1 MLSSLPALS
10 RLLESPTGELAA
22 VSLRQ
27 VWRENGFLF
36 HLVCWS
42 ATSLF
47 LVAVNFLTTGLGAL
61 WSVWPF
67 VAWGAVV
74 LLHGYFSLVRG
85 RERYSAAHRLV
96 AARQRH
102 MEEPS
107 GGEGSPCAEL
117 RTQLLGSLTSARD
130 ALRGASPQVTADLS
144 RGETH
149 ALTAL
154 AWLESAEEMLSRG
167 AQITGLRQEAAGLLS
182 QPGPGSTRVALE
194 TLRHQLDLHETALAA
209 LEREA
214 SRRQSILES
223 FVLALEGAVAAKDR
237 KDLLAA
243 ITGPIRDR
251 VTLLESALAVGSAAP
266 QSLSPTGEAATER
279 IRDEVR
285 LARQL
290 QRSILPE
297 QAPRVPGLAVSH
309 LYRPSSE
316 VGGDFYDFYSLGSDR
331 LLVAL
336 GDASGHGLDSS
347 MVSSMAKS
355 ALYTHVSSGRDL
367 AEMMT
372 EMNRMM
378 WDTLGKQRLM
388 TLALLEIDVGKRRL
402 KWVNAGQVFPLL
414 RGANGVREL
423 EAPSYPLGVRRK
435 ASYEVRNEQLEAG
448 DVLLVFTDGY
458 VEALDAGGEPF
469 GWERLGEQL
478 LILDS
483 GDPEL
488 LVAGL
493 SEALWHH
500 LGDGQPQDDVTLIA
514 IGIEP

>member
-1 MLSSLPALS
+1 MLSSLRSLS
-10 RLLESPTGELAA
+10 RLRDSPTRELAA

-27 VWRENGFLF
+27 VWRENGFLL
-36 HLVCWS
+36 HIVCWS
-42 ATSLF
+42 TTSLF
-47 LVAVNFLTTGLGAL
+47 LVVVNFLTTGLGRP

-67 VAWGAVV
+67 VTWGAVV
-74 LLHGYFSLVRG
+74 LLHGYLSLVRG
-85 RERYSAAHRLV
+85 REQYVTEHRRV
-96 AARQRH
+96 AARQRQA
-102 MEEPS
+102 EETS
-107 GGEGSPCAEL
+107 AAENSPCAEL
-117 RTQLLGSLTSARD
+117 RTKLLGSLTSARD
-130 ALRGASPQVTADLS
+130 ALRGAAPEVTADLS

-154 AWLESAEEMLSRG
+154 AWLESAEEMTSRG
-167 AQITGLRQEAAGLLS
+167 DKTTALRQQAVDLSS

-194 TLRHQLDLHETALAA
+194 TLRHQLDLHETALGA

-214 SRRQSILES
+214 SRRQSILQS

-237 KDLLAA
+237 EDLLAA

-251 VTLLESALAVGSAAP
+251 VTLLESALAVGPAAP
-266 QSLSPTGEAATER
+266 QALSPTGEAATER

-290 QRSILPE
+290 QRSILPKE
-297 QAPRVPGLAVSH
+297 APRVPGLSVSH

-316 VGGDFYDFYSLGSDR
+316 VGGDFYDFYSLGSNR

-367 AEMMT
+367 AETMT

-378 WDTLGKQRLM
+378 WDTLGKRRLM

-402 KWVNAGQVFPLL
+402 AWVNAGQVFPLL
-414 RGANGVREL
+414 RSANGVREL
-423 EAPSYPLGVRRK
+423 EAPSYPLGVRRE
-435 ASYEVRNEQLEAG
+435 ASYDVRHEQLEAG

-458 VEALDAGGEPF
+458 VEALDPSGEPF
-469 GWERLGEQL
+469 GWERLGDRL
-478 LILDS
+478 RTLDN
-483 GDPEL
+483 GDTDRV
-488 LVAGL
+488 VARL
-493 SEALWHH
+493 SEALWQH
-500 LGDGQPQDDVTLIA
+500 LGEGQPQDDVTLIA
-514 IGIEP
+514 IGVEP